1 MSRPSARTASQTSR
15 NFLPVASPAS
25 ISGQIH
31 ATRPVLVAGST
42 PGRARRCAR
51 SDFVL
56 FRERKVGSTG
66 VARIRPIHI
75 RAQDRLFGQK
85 SVSAT
90 VRNELKT
97 VCNNGADFTR
107 VATECNSLQPEC
119 SQKHSR
125 KRVVEHKGIVERA
138 GVFSLATS
146 ARSAG
151 SVVGQN
157 SPCVRPMFDAEFR
170 RRICPKMLF

>member
-42 PGRARRCAR
+42 PGRARRCER

-56 FRERKVGSTG
+56 FRERKVGSTD

-75 RAQDRLFGQK
+75 RLRIGFLDKK

-90 VRNELKT
+90 VRNQLNT
-97 VCNNGADFTR
+97 VCNNGADVTG
-107 VATECNSLQPEC
+107 VATECNSLQPEF

-125 KRVVEHKGIVERA
+125 K
-138 GVFSLATS
+138 
-146 ARSAG
+146 
-151 SVVGQN
+151 
-157 SPCVRPMFDAEFR
+157 
-170 RRICPKMLF
+170 